1 MEYAYHDVPGLP
13 VHTRLLQG
21 CCLEAQRADIV
32 SGCIDT
38 LRATLPESLHSHMAA
53 VSEQVRGSARLLRDL
68 ADRSQIHRSRVP
80 VVLNYLNVLLPCL
93 CRSLRDMHG
102 FYEEKTL
109 TKEIRWRTMYHK
121 MTEEAA
127 GLPLPQR
134 FMLYNHFL
142 TLLGQLLTR
151 CDHKWCIPTADGR
164 RADAYR
170 RNPNFDMNALE
181 ASQGLILQLREKRGI
196 GESTPG
202 KGRRDRGLTS

>member
-1 MEYAYHDVPGLP
+1 MEYTYHDVPGLP

-21 CCLEAQRADIV
+21 CSLEAQRAEIV
-32 SGCIDT
+32 SGCIDS
-38 LRATLPESLHSHMAA
+38 LRACLPDSFHLHMTA
-53 VSEQVRGSARLLRDL
+53 VSEEVKSSGRLLRDL
-68 ADRSQIHRSRVP
+68 ADRSQIHLARVP

-102 FYEEKTL
+102 FYEDKAL

-127 GLPLPQR
+127 GLPLAQR

-151 CDHKWCIPTADGR
+151 
-164 RADAYR
+164 Y
-170 RNPNFDMNALE
+170 
-181 ASQGLILQLREKRGI
+181 
-196 GESTPG
+196 
-202 KGRRDRGLTS
+202 DRGAAPFVAENRVR

>member
-21 CCLEAQRADIV
+21 CSLEAQRADIV

-38 LRATLPESLHSHMAA
+38 LRTCLPDSFHSHMAA
-53 VSEQVRGSARLLRDL
+53 VSEEVRGSARLLRDL
-68 ADRSQIHRSRVP
+68 ADRSQVHLTRVP
-80 VVLNYLNVLLPCL
+80 IVLNYLNVLLPCL

-102 FYEEKTL
+102 FYEDKAL

-151 CDHKWCIPTADGR
+151 CDHARCTPTADGR
-164 RADAYR
+164 RADPCS

-181 ASQGLILQLREKRGI
+181 SSQTRILQLREKRGI
-196 GESTPG
+196 GETRPG
-202 KGRRDRGLTS
+202 TADGITS